1 MKLIPITTAFA
12 LLFLPVSVTVR
23 AQQSHP
29 SRQEA
34 PKNTA
39 KIQYGTASFYAN
51 KFNGRKTANGEVFSQ
66 DKLTAAHNSLPFGTW
81 IKVTNLKNK
90 KSVVVRVN
98 DRLAHDNKR
107 LVDLSRAGA
116 SKLGYTS
123 RGLTK
128 VKIEVLGNKK
138 PETVNS
144 TANK

>member
-1 MKLIPITTAFA
+1 MKVITITMAIA
-12 LLFLPVSVTVR
+12 LLFLHQPMKVR
-23 AQQSHP
+23 AQQPHP

-34 PKNTA
+34 AKKTT

-51 KFNGRKTANGEVFSQ
+51 KFNGRKTASGEVFSQ
-66 DKLTAAHNSLPFGTW
+66 DKLTAAHNGLPFGTW

-90 KSVVVRVN
+90 RSVVVRVN

-128 VKIEVLGNKK
+128 VKVEVLGKKK
-138 PETVNS
+138 PESVNS

>member
-1 MKLIPITTAFA
+1 MKRITITMAFA
-12 LLFLPVSVTVR
+12 LLFLPVAVR
-23 AQQSHP
+23 VNAQQPHP

-34 PKNTA
+34 AKNTA

-81 IKVTNLKNK
+81 IKVTNLRNK
-90 KSVVVRVN
+90 RSVVVRVN
-98 DRLAHDNKR
+98 DRLAHNNKR

-128 VKIEVLGNKK
+128 VKVEVLGKKK
-138 PETVNS
+138 PENVNS
-144 TANK
+144 IANK